1 MKPLGDFRSFVWYRC
16 AQCNYACVGIPGYPM
31 LPCPQCRASHLRQT
45 RQSVTAPPTLEQ
57 LSLPATGPLGCAYF
71 ISDEHTVHMP
81 GYPPRHCER
90 FYRGVEV
97 VQQFASDPIKARI
110 YCLDMF
116 QGELV
121 PKPVILDATQM
132 RILSRDTKLLLLGS
146 EDSPNEGLTIA
157 LHLTDDT
164 IVGAEYTIAAE
175 EKRLCYS
182 KST

>member
-1 MKPLGDFRSFVWYRC
+1 
-16 AQCNYACVGIPGYPM
+16 
-31 LPCPQCRASHLRQT
+31 
-45 RQSVTAPPTLEQ
+45 
-57 LSLPATGPLGCAYF
+57 
-71 ISDEHTVHMP
+71 
-81 GYPPRHCER
+81 
-90 FYRGVEV
+90 
-97 VQQFASDPIKARI
+97 
-110 YCLDMF
+110 MF